1 MNKNNFKKC
10 AIYGTNYPIKYLLN
24 AFKDKIQVDYIIEN
38 KVDTYEGIQ
47 CYGRDDLPYKETDVI
62 LISDIVVED
71 IIREKFRKNHITI
84 PCYSM
89 TELL

>member
-1 MNKNNFKKC
+1 MKEFNVMGVM
-10 AIYGTNYPIKYLLN
+10 IYRI
-24 AFKDKIQVDYIIEN
+24 
-38 KVDTYEGIQ
+38 
-47 CYGRDDLPYKETDVI
+47 KETDVI